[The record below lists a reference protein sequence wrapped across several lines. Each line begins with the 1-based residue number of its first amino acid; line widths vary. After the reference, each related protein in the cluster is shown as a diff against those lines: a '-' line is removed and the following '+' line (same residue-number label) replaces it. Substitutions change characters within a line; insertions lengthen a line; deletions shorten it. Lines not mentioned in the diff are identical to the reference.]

1 MYRFFLLQ
9 TAEATFVVEQTAADK
24 VIIHICCQS
33 LLILLPIDT
42 NIFYIMSM
50 NPHNSTVE
58 SS

>member
-42 NIFYIMSM
+42 NIFLYYV
-50 NPHNSTVE
+50 HE